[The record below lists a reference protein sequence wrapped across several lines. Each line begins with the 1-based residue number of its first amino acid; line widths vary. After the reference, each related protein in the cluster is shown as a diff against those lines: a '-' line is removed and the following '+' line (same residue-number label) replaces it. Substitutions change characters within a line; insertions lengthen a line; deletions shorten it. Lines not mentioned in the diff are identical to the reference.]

1 MKRLAVLF
9 PGQGSQYNGMMK
21 EDYMRYPIV
30 KQAFEEASDAL
41 GYDMAALC
49 FDGGEERLA
58 QSELTQPALLTV
70 GVASFRLFTQE
81 TGIRP
86 DAAAGHSLGE
96 YTALTCAGVLKFAD
110 ALRLVQARGRL
121 MMEAS
126 ISGGGRMLAVHG
138 EHADQ
143 IALRTMEKMGDH
155 SIQPVIAC
163 YNSSQQIV
171 LSGSVEAVEST
182 EGLLRAEAVKL
193 SSLKVSG
200 AFHSP
205 FMAAAADEL
214 EELLNGCEFG
224 EFKFPVISNIEAKPY
239 GEHAEHI
246 VRNLKR
252 QMTEPVLWQQTMT
265 SLQRLSMDAAVEL
278 APRKTLARLF
288 KADYPSFPVYS
299 LEDQAERQTVFS
311 SAFNTS
317 YRSSGRNLIE
327 ECLATAVSIRNRCND
342 DQIYQEQVVAPY
354 RKIESLLLDLE
365 QNQTEPSPA
374 QLQEVLN
381 GLKTIVLAKGATE
394 EEYRYP
400 RIEMEGMLLQ

>member
-30 KQAFEEASDAL
+30 KQAFEEASDTL

-96 YTALTCAGVLKFAD
+96 YTALTCAGALKFGD
-110 ALRLVQARGRL
+110 ALRLVKERGRL

-126 ISGGGRMLAVHG
+126 ISGWGRMLAITGIYAEQVV
-138 EHADQ
+138 
-143 IALRTMEKMGDH
+143 LRTMERMEN
-155 SIQPVIAC
+155 SPNRPVIAC

-171 LSGSVEAVEST
+171 LSGLTEAVT
-182 EGLLRAEAVKL
+182 AVEGLLKSEAVKL

-205 FMAAAADEL
+205 LMAAAADEL
-214 EELLNGCEFG
+214 EELLKSCEFG
-224 EFKFPVISNIEAKPY
+224 RFEFPVISNIEAKPY
-239 GEHAEHI
+239 GEHAGNI
-246 VRNLKR
+246 VHNLKK

-265 SLQRLSMDAAVEL
+265 SLQRLSIDAAVEL

-288 KADYPSFPVYS
+288 KTDYPSFPVYS
-299 LEDQAERQTVFS
+299 LEDQAERQVVFS
-311 SAFNTS
+311 STFNTQ
-317 YRSSGRNLIE
+317 YRLSNRHLIE
-327 ECLATAVSIRNRCND
+327 ECLATAVSIQNRCND
-342 DQIYQEQVVAPY
+342 DRIYQEQVVAPY
-354 RKIESLLLDLE
+354 RKIESLLLSLE

-374 QLQEVLN
+374 QLQDALN
-381 GLKTIVLAKGATE
+381 WLKTIVLAKGATE